1 MLSLENFPNSESKEK
16 ILRFVSKNAFGKF
29 SRISFKKKLS
39 LDNFPNSGAK
49 SPNSCFF
56 QNLRTQGLGRVWRIF
71 QTQVSKLRFCERTA
85 GSHSFLL
92 GPQGLDAFTCGCTC
106 HDVKMKLSRLKCVSS
121 LCSGHATV
129 LNRWSRN
136 RKLSHSSSTWRVSN
150 RQSCTQFSF
159 TAIAL

>member
-1 MLSLENFPNSESKEK
+1 MHLENFQEFHFKKTEFGEFSKFRCEISKLMFFSKSSNSRVESSLENFPNSSAE
-16 ILRFVSKNAFGKF
+16 FGEF
-29 SRISFKKKLS
+29 
-39 LDNFPNSGAK
+39 
-49 SPNSCFF
+49 
-56 QNLRTQGLGRVWRIF
+56 
-71 QTQVSKLRFCERTA
+71 SKLRFCERTA

-150 RQSCTQFSF
+150 RQSCTQFSL